1 MIILS
6 VIGFI
11 QGGQIQYVWLFIDL
25 NEVIGNSL
33 LEIISNLG
41 EYVFI
46 VENMANSC
54 IDIDMVW
61 VEVDMVVLVISNV
74 NIIFF
79 DCGFL
84 NG

>member
-11 QGGQIQYVWLFIDL
+11 QGGEIQYVWLFIDL

>member
-1 MIILS
+1 M
-6 VIGFI
+6 
-11 QGGQIQYVWLFIDL
+11 
-25 NEVIGNSL
+25 IGNSL